1 MSINETTFFL
11 SRRKVNT
18 RGEGLNKVNAV
29 KNAVG
34 SCGYML
40 VRWGGVVHSALFSQL
55 NAVMRKHGN
64 DYHPQLLSPSPA
76 ALIINHCTE
85 HYYFRV

>member
-18 RGEGLNKVNAV
+18 REEGLNKVNAV

-40 VRWGGVVHSALFSQL
+40 VGWVVHSALFSQL

-64 DYHPQLLSPSPA
+64 DYYPQLLLSPSV
-76 ALIINHCTE
+76 LL
-85 HYYFRV
+85 

>member
-18 RGEGLNKVNAV
+18 REEGLNKVNAV
-29 KNAVG
+29 KNAAG

-40 VRWGGVVHSALFSQL
+40 VGWWCIRLSFSQL

-64 DYHPQLLSPSPA
+64 DYHPQLLLSPSV
-76 ALIINHCTE
+76 LL
-85 HYYFRV
+85 